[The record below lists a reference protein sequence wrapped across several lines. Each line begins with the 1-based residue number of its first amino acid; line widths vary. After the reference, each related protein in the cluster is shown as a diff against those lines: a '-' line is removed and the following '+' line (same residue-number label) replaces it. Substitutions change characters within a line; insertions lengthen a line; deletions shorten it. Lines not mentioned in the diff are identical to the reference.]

1 MRATLYSVAFSSVL
15 CFAMLAGPA
24 CADMKDL
31 LSTADT
37 TEFTSQ
43 GMRSG
48 TGDIFSQG
56 VMAKSGSWTGEIYSQ
71 GMMMSTGDIYSQGM
85 EITILG
91 RTTDSQGTDA
101 IADLGGTTNSPGTG
115 GVTNLGATTNS
126 PGTGGVTNLGA
137 TTNSPGTGSVTN
149 VGGTANSP
157 PPSQGCVGT
166 APNCTDNVTNMPTS
180 LGAPN
185 SGSGDPLFS
194 GSAAYFTLES
204 SGAMT
209 IVSADPIP
217 EPAGLALLAPA
228 LLWFGLVRTRRNQI

>member
-1 MRATLYSVAFSSVL
+1 MRVPLYFVAFSSVL
-15 CFAMLAGPA
+15 CFAMLTSPA

-37 TEFTSQ
+37 TEITSQ

-48 TGDIFSQG
+48 TSDIFSQG
-56 VMAKSGSWTGEIYSQ
+56 MTAKSGSWAGEVYSQ

-91 RTTDSQGTDA
+91 GTTNSQGTDA

-115 GVTNLGATTNS
+115 GVTNL
-126 PGTGGVTNLGA
+126 
-137 TTNSPGTGSVTN
+137 
-149 VGGTANSP
+149 GGTANSP

-166 APNCTDNVTNMPTS
+166 APNCTDNVTNMPTV
-180 LGAPN
+180 LGASN
-185 SGSGDPLFS
+185 SGSADPLFS

-204 SGAMT
+204 SGAIT

-228 LLWFGLVRTRRNQI
+228 LLWFGLVGRRRNQM

>member
-1 MRATLYSVAFSSVL
+1 MTMRVTLYSVAFSSVL

-37 TEFTSQ
+37 AEITSQ

-56 VMAKSGSWTGEIYSQ
+56 MMAKSGSWAEE
-71 GMMMSTGDIYSQGM
+71 IYSQGM

-91 RTTDSQGTDA
+91 GTTDSHGTDA

-115 GVTNLGATTNS
+115 GVA
-126 PGTGGVTNLGA
+126 NLGA

-166 APNCTDNVTNMPTS
+166 ALNCTDNVTNMPTI

-185 SGSGDPLFS
+185 SGSADPLFS

-204 SGAMT
+204 SGAIT

-228 LLWFGLVRTRRNQI
+228 FLWFALVRRRRNQI